1 MTRSGAGERGLLEDR
16 GWFSPRELDELEDH
30 LRGPHRPRTAVGPRD
45 GRGPRAGGRCQRRT
59 WRADRTLSRV
69 REGGSALMA
78 ASSAGGLGSVRPV
91 HFVLP
96 GFVAVAFGPSRPSF
110 GMSAPGYEFV
120 RLGLEKRLDPPGAAQ
135 PPDGPHV
142 CDPRARP
149 TLTGR
154 VAVARDGAAGV
165 SALGLGVFNLLRP
178 FPLAVD
184 DGRFMYGHLG
194 TAYWVWSA
202 SFALVAVSLWLRKR
216 EWAPGPA
223 HGIGGVAAGAAAS
236 ERFIPKFA
244 ESHSC
249 YYIYRTSISKT

>member
-1 MTRSGAGERGLLEDR
+1 MFRLDDEIRGWRESLEDR

-30 LRGPHRPRTAVGPRD
+30 LRAHTARELQLDPGTDAV
-45 GRGPRAGGRCQRRT
+45 RALE
-59 WRADRTLSRV
+59 AAV
-69 REGGSALMA
+69 REELGEPTALFREFEKA
-78 ASSAGGLGSVRPV
+78 EAPSWRLLLLAGWVLYALS
-91 HFVLP
+91 FVLP

-120 RLGLEKRLDPPGAAQ
+120 RLGLESGWILPVLLNLPMVLTFATLG
-135 PPDGPHV
+135 
-142 CDPRARP
+142 RARHS
-149 TLTGR
+149 LEGWLMR
-154 VAVARDGAAGV
+154 VTGAAGV

-216 EWAPGPA
+216 EWAPGRPTA
-223 HGIGGVAAGAAAS
+223 SVA
-236 ERFIPKFA
+236 
-244 ESHSC
+244 
-249 YYIYRTSISKT
+249 